1 MSNHVMLTN
10 TDYQSICDKLREK
23 TGNVNLIKSG
33 DIVGEIE
40 LISNFADT
48 INVTNLA
55 DNIIDKSIVGIVDE
69 MGTFFQTEEPSYD
82 IWVNNENG
90 GRCLYKHVRQRD
102 VRKDENSAEE

>member
-1 MSNHVMLTN
+1 M
-10 TDYQSICDKLREK
+10 DKAK
-23 TGNVNLIKSG
+23 FKKG
-33 DIVGEIE
+33 DQVRFVCFGKEIRG
-40 LISNFADT
+40 
-48 INVTNLA
+48 
-55 DNIIDKSIVGIVDE
+55 KVGIVDE